1 LIHSFT
7 FTTTTTTR
15 AKNHPDL
22 HQSKKTKMATTFKQ
36 VDLFGGAITADFPA
50 AFGDVR

>member
-1 LIHSFT
+1 LVQEPPEKLIHS
-7 FTTTTTTR
+7 TTKEKSSEHHETHTMS
-15 AKNHPDL
+15 A
-22 HQSKKTKMATTFKQ
+22 FKQ